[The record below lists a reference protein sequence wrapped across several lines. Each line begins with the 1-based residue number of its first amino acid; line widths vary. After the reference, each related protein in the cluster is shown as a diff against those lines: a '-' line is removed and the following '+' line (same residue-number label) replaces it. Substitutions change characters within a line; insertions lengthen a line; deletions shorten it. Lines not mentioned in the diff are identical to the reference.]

1 MKIPGQVRG
10 WIGGRIPGRASGRM
24 PGLRAL
30 ALSALAAVAVSATAA
45 SAADWRTIS
54 SLISQDA
61 ETEAFE
67 RYAHVNP
74 QASKGGQLNSTATG
88 TFDSFNPFIVRGTAA
103 AGLTGFG
110 GMLYDTLMQQS
121 VADPGT
127 SHALIAE
134 AFRYP
139 DDYSSVTYRIDPN
152 ARWHDGT
159 PITAEDVVWSF
170 EKLTEIS
177 QLYNRYY
184 ANVTEAVALSEREV
198 EFRFDQSGNRELPHI
213 IGDLAVLPRHWWEG
227 KDARGNQRD
236 VTRPTLEPPLGS
248 GPYRIESFKPGAE
261 IVWKRVEDY
270 WAADL
275 PVNVGRYNFDR
286 RRYTYFQDDNAEW
299 QAFTKGGI
307 EDIRIENRAQRW
319 ATAYTFPAFE
329 AGDVVKRVFPTSSGE
344 PMQGF
349 VLNTRRPQFQDRRV
363 REALT
368 WAFDFE
374 SMNRNLFYGS
384 YTRTDSYF
392 EGGELASSGL
402 PQGLELEILESVR
415 DQVPPEVFTQEFRLP
430 VYDSPQATRQNLRR
444 ASQLLAEA
452 GWKPQGGRLVN
463 ERGEQFR
470 IEFLGR
476 DPTDERVNGPFIDN
490 LRRLGIDASLRI
502 VDTTQYINRVRAFDF
517 DVVTSVLMQS
527 QSPGNEQREFWSSQA
542 ADMQGSRNVAG
553 IRDPAVDKLI
563 DRIIFARDREELVA
577 ATRALDRVL
586 LWGFYLVP
594 QWHLPEIWAAYWNK
608 FGIPDEQ
615 PAYAG
620 IDIESW
626 WIVEARESAI
636 ERSFEEAQ

>member
-10 WIGGRIPGRASGRM
+10 WIGGRIPGRTLGRM

-30 ALSALAAVAVSATAA
+30 ALSALAAVAVSATTA

-74 QASKGGQLNSTATG
+74 QAPKGGQLNSTATG

-213 IGDLAVLPRHWWEG
+213 IGDLAVLPKHWWEG
-227 KDARGNQRD
+227 KNARGNQRD

>member
-1 MKIPGQVRG
+1 MAMRVSAQV
-10 WIGGRIPGRASGRM
+10 S
-24 PGLRAL
+24 GLRGLAIA
-30 ALSALAAVAVSATAA
+30 ALSMLAVSMAA
-45 SAADWRTIS
+45 GAAAADEWRTTS
-54 SLISQDA
+54 SLIRTDPA
-61 ETEAFE
+61 EEFT
-67 RYAHVNP
+67 RYPYVNP
-74 QASKGGQLNSTATG
+74 NAPKGGTLNSAAFG
-88 TFDSFNPFIVRGTAA
+88 TFDSFNPFIVRGTPA
-103 AGLTGFG
+103 AGLTEFG
-110 GMLYDTLMQQS
+110 GLLWETLMQQS
-121 VADPGT
+121 SDEAGT
-127 SHALIAE
+127 SHPLVAE
-134 AFRYP
+134 AFKYP
-139 DDYSSVTYRIDPN
+139 ADYSSATYRLNPA
-152 ARWHDGT
+152 ARWHDGE
-159 PITAEDVVWSF
+159 PITADDVVWSF
-170 EKLTEIS
+170 EVLKQNS
-177 QLYNRYY
+177 QTYNRYY